1 MSNDPNLRQTVAV
14 TNLVGQVGCITGLV
28 ALVIIGLA
36 FAGGWFLDN
45 LMGNEKRVL
54 TVIFMLASFPVT
66 LYAMVR
72 ISLWMVGRANTEI
85 DNLNKQDKDKTAT

>member
-1 MSNDPNLRQTVAV
+1 MSKDPNLRQTVAV
-14 TNLVGQVGCITGLV
+14 TNLVGQVGCVTALV
-28 ALVIIGLA
+28 ALVIIGLS

-45 LMGNEKRVL
+45 LMGNDKRVM

-72 ISLWMVGRANTEI
+72 ISLWMLGRANAEI
-85 DNLNKQDKDKTAT
+85 ENLDKQDKDKTAT